1 MGVALAGYGP
11 CMPCHAAV
19 TGRHAM
25 STSLGA
31 VSNGRTLV
39 FRKRPTGV
47 RPMAVK
53 AFNDAGI
60 ELIARILGE
69 SLVGWKIDQLLEE
82 CKIPNQR
89 DSTKWR
95 RIDSSLRT
103 EQARTR
109 SGTCVVLLLKTVMV
123 PQRWSPPVFDELRRQ
138 LNAVLVFDG
147 LSINSQGEVVPR
159 TAARNHAQAAVVS
172 RRLQDGVVSRKGH
185 SEVYKYCRAELLEGD
200 CFGAVFEAVKGLGDR
215 IRDMTGLDADGHR
228 LVERAFEG
236 DNPPVALNS
245 RRNTTEKSEQLG
257 IANLMKGLFSAFRN
271 PPAHEPRVSWH
282 LSEEDAL
289 DVLSTL
295 SLIHRRLDGAVVLR
309 RAG

>member
-1 MGVALAGYGP
+1 
-11 CMPCHAAV
+11 
-19 TGRHAM
+19 
-25 STSLGA
+25 
-31 VSNGRTLV
+31 
-39 FRKRPTGV
+39 
-47 RPMAVK
+47 MAVK